1 MKWNCIFE
9 HVFEYFVWSLVSSVF
24 CVCLQPGKK
33 RLHVDQHHPNHHHQA
48 PLFKIHLW
56 FGPYI
61 HDTYIH
67 ICISTCEKGSTGHLK
82 QDQKKPMK
90 KNKFFPVFIH
100 FTCDLFDYWDCYPR
114 ASSLAYLFSL
124 RKAMHKGSKEK
135 KIVGAPKSTKKHK
148 TKRMISLVTWC
159 DDYSKYDRSHF
170 IG

>member
-1 MKWNCIFE
+1 MKLYIWTCFWILCMVSGLFCFF
-9 HVFEYFVWSLVSSVF
+9 VFVSSQAKSVF
-24 CVCLQPGKK
+24 MLISIILIIIIKHPYSKFIFGLDHTYTILIYISVFLLVKK
-33 RLHVDQHHPNHHHQA
+33 EAQD
-48 PLFKIHLW
+48 
-56 FGPYI
+56 
-61 HDTYIH
+61 
-67 ICISTCEKGSTGHLK
+67 ISKRT
-82 QDQKKPMK
+82 KKTNVK
-90 KNKFFPVFIH
+90 TKFFPVFIH